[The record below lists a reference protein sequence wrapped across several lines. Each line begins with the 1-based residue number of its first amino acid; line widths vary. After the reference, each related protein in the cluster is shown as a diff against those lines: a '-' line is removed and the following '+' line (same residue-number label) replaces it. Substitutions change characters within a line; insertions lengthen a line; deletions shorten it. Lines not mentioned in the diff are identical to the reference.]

1 MNINNTYKPTVSAI
15 VVNEAGHILLT
26 HNKDHAS
33 DFWKFPQGGVKDGET
48 EEKAILRE
56 MEEELGTGDLIIIK
70 KCITKYWYEWP
81 SEVQEKKGF
90 LGPSLTYFILGCP
103 KGVVLNPNM
112 NELDQIKWVDGKLLR
127 YLLKGIPEFLKVL
140 DKLLSELSDK

>member
-15 VVNEAGHILLT
+15 IVNEAKHILIT
-26 HNKDHAS
+26 HNKNHAA
-33 DFWKFPQGGVKDGET
+33 DFWKFPQGGVEDGET

-56 MEEELGTGDLIIIK
+56 MKEEIGTDDLVIIK

-90 LGPSLTYFILGCP
+90 LGPSLTYFILKCP

-112 NELDQIKWVDGKLLR
+112 SELDQIKWVDSETLK
-127 YLLKGIPEFLKVL
+127 YLFKEIPGFLEVL
-140 DKLLSELSDK
+140 DKLLSELSEK